1 MIKFFR
7 HIRQNLLNEDKT
19 SKYFKY
25 AIGEIILVVI
35 GILIALQINNW
46 NENRKTNNNQLKY
59 LNLLKK
65 EAQSNLTNI
74 DVAEDRMNTLSKA
87 QKAVFQLIDE
97 PKDTLTE
104 AYTSQIFFN
113 SFTLVANFNY
123 ENSVLTEIKNSGE
136 LKNIKSD
143 SLRKVLIAL
152 EPYVETVK
160 SQENDVNV
168 LQDLIVKHINRNGD
182 LRLVLEH
189 TGYYKQL
196 GIGKA
201 NAESKGNKAILNDAY
216 FENTMIEYLSLTL
229 HLNNKLYPN
238 LKKQFVDIIDKIDKE
253 IEANYN

>member
-1 MIKFFR
+1 MSE
-7 HIRQNLLNEDKT
+7 NKT

-46 NENRKTNNNQLKY
+46 NENRKANNNQLKY
-59 LNLLKK
+59 LILLKK
-65 EAQSNLTNI
+65 EAQNNIANI
-74 DVAEDRMNTLSKA
+74 DVAISRMNSLSEA
-87 QKAVFQLIDE
+87 QKVVFQLIDQ

-113 SFTLVANFNY
+113 SFTLLANFKY

-136 LKNIKSD
+136 LKNIKND

-168 LQDLIVKHINRNGD
+168 LQDLIVKHINKNGD
-182 LRLVLEH
+182 LRQILEH
-189 TGYYKQL
+189 TDYYKQL

-201 NAESKGNKAILNDAY
+201 KTKSKGNKSVLNDAY
-216 FENTMIEYLSLTL
+216 FENTMLEYLAITL
-229 HLNNKLYPN
+229 NLNDKLYPN
-238 LKKQFVDIIDKIDKE
+238 IKKQFFDIVDKIDKE